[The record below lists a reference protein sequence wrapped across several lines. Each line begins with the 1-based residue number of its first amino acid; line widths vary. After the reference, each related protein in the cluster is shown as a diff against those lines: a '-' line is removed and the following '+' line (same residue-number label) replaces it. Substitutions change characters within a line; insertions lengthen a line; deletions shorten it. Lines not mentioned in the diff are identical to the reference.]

1 MKLEVD
7 SLMKAESSGLLM
19 MEVRSNGH
27 GSVQRLLGQRD
38 DGVEQRHS
46 SGGTKD
52 AYSHSMCSMTMMK
65 SSEQPANPKGDPD
78 LRREAATTN
87 ASRRNNH
94 RRGIT
99 CIA

>member
-38 DGVEQRHS
+38 DGVERRRS

-52 AYSHSMCSMTMMK
+52 A
-65 SSEQPANPKGDPD
+65 
-78 LRREAATTN
+78 
-87 ASRRNNH
+87 
-94 RRGIT
+94 
-99 CIA
+99 